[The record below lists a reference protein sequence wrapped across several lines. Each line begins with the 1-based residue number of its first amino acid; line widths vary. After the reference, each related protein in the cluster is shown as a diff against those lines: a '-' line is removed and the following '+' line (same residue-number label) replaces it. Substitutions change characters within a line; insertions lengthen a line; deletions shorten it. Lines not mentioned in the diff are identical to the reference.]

1 MGAEVATP
9 WGAIISGGASVLDSI
24 LKFFNQKSA
33 NKTNVQMTRETNA
46 ANMEIANRNN
56 AMQVAMNRE
65 NNDFNRRMALE
76 MFNLENA
83 YNSPIEQMARLR
95 AAGVNPALY
104 FANSNGSAGVG
115 DASTPSASSSG
126 ISPSMPN
133 LVAPHVEPLPSL
145 VGGSIAALHQLAQIY
160 DFKASA
166 EKKGAETN
174 QINELLDDTIRNLR
188 ANTQNA
194 EVEAAAK
201 RWQNE
206 MNYLWENSERSE
218 RLKEVTKRIAQIGA
232 DIQLKASEGK
242 LNEAREKLADMERE
256 FTNSRNTDLK
266 ARLPFV
272 KSELERTIELLEEK
286 IKTEKSQQSENYA
299 SAENQRASAGLTR
312 EQTSQLEDIH
322 EFVVEEKRAN
332 ASKATTEARLK
343 FDTYLDELNRITNE
357 AKLSKAKLDEY
368 AELVRKARAAADMA
382 EKENSSYYWRLAL
395 DTLGDIVQGAATVY
409 GLKFLG
415 RGLRGSKNEPK
426 YDKPTNTYQR
436 YHPENGLYY

>member
-56 AMQVAMNRE
+56 AMQIAMNRE

-166 EKKGAETN
+166 EKKGQETT
-174 QINELLDDTIRNLR
+174 QLRELLDETERLMRVNIEG
-188 ANTQNA
+188 A
-194 EVEAAAK
+194 EAEAAAK

-206 MNYLWENSERSE
+206 MNYLWENAERSE

-242 LNEAREKLADMERE
+242 FNEAREKLADMERE

-272 KSELERTIELLEEK
+272 KAELERTIELLEEK

-299 SAENQRASAGLTR
+299 AAENSRASAGLTR
-312 EQTSQLEDIH
+312 EQTSQLEDMH
-322 EFVVEEKRAN
+322 DDLVASRHANTQKEMVEAAVKIATQQAEIDRIINKLEIQDQEKKRLQYDAKRA
-332 ASKATTEARLK
+332 K
-343 FDTYLDELNRITNE
+343 ELYE
-357 AKLSKAKLDEY
+357 LAK
-368 AELVRKARAAADMA
+368 
-382 EKENSSYYWRLAL
+382 KENSAYYYKLYL
-395 DTLGDIVQGAATVY
+395 NLQQKIIDSVQSGITSAAVVI
-409 GLKFLG
+409 K
-415 RGLRGSKNEPK
+415 
-426 YDKPTNTYQR
+426 
-436 YHPENGLYY
+436 

>member
-1 MGAEVATP
+1 MGTEVATP
-9 WGAIISGGASVLDSI
+9 WGAILSGGASVLDSI
-24 LKFFNQKSA
+24 LKFFSQKSA

-104 FANSNGSAGVG
+104 FANSNGSAGIG

-166 EKKGAETN
+166 EKKGQETTN
-174 QINELLDDTIRNLR
+174 LRELLDETERLMR
-188 ANTQNA
+188 ANIEGA
-194 EVEAAAK
+194 EADAAAK

-242 LNEAREKLADMERE
+242 LNEARAMLADMERE

-272 KSELERTIELLEEK
+272 KAELERTIELLEEK

-299 SAENQRASAGLTR
+299 AAENSRASAGLTR
-312 EQTSQLEDIH
+312 EQTNQLQDMHDDLVASRHANTQKEMAEAAVKIATQQAEIDRIINNL
-322 EFVVEEKRAN
+322 EIQDQEKKRLQYDAKRA
-332 ASKATTEARLK
+332 K
-343 FDTYLDELNRITNE
+343 ELYE
-357 AKLSKAKLDEY
+357 LAK
-368 AELVRKARAAADMA
+368 
-382 EKENSSYYWRLAL
+382 KENSAYYYKLYL
-395 DTLGDIVQGAATVY
+395 NLQQKIIDSVQSGITSAAVVI
-409 GLKFLG
+409 K
-415 RGLRGSKNEPK
+415 
-426 YDKPTNTYQR
+426 
-436 YHPENGLYY
+436 